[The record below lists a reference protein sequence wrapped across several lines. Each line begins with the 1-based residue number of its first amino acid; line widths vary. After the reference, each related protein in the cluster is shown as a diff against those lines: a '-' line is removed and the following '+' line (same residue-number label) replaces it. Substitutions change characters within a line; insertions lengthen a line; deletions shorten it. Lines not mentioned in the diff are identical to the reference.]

1 MKSKILFLLSF
12 ISPISSNASD
22 ESLSFL
28 INQRFSYMKDVA
40 AYKAAHHIEIEDLEQ
55 EEKILLHTQDLA
67 RTIGLDASSI
77 TPFIKA
83 QMDVSKAIQY
93 RYLADWLTNP
103 EPQFRALP
111 LASVRVEIMD
121 ISNRIINNIAIDIM
135 KEGQLDNKKMENL
148 LTELNHAQLES
159 HDKVY
164 LYETLLK
171 IRALEPKK

>member
-1 MKSKILFLLSF
+1 M
-12 ISPISSNASD
+12 
-22 ESLSFL
+22 
-28 INQRFSYMKDVA
+28 
-40 AYKAAHHIEIEDLEQ
+40 
-55 EEKILLHTQDLA
+55 
-67 RTIGLDASSI
+67 
-77 TPFIKA
+77 PFIKA
-83 QMDVSKAIQY
+83 QMDVAKAIQY

-111 LASVRVEIMD
+111 LASIRVEIMD

-135 KEGQLDNKKMENL
+135 KEGQLENKKMENL
-148 LTELNHAQLES
+148 LTELNHAKLES